1 MSGENKS
8 KNTAQAERKKSTAQA
23 RGQSRAVGDNR
34 DGKNNNKNN
43 KNSKSGRSVSE
54 QRSGRGSAEQL
65 QIDPVPKS
73 SLFKNQL
80 LPFVFF
86 VVAILFA
93 AFFLLSSIDGAVGSV
108 GVFIRNFFCG
118 LLGWPAFLMPLILI
132 NLAIFWRKYV
142 DLDIVGSK
150 IVMSVGCVL
159 TVSGLVHVFSIPTMN
174 PTHYNWADYGAS
186 ILGHGEVISNW
197 TYGVRLTGGGFLGGL
212 LGGLVRSACGYVG
225 AVIILLALLAI
236 MGLFLFGI
244 SPAHFVDTIR
254 YKISQKR
261 EAEADVRE
269 ERREERRIERAE
281 RRETDRAIKADRR
294 RAAAIEAQLLREDR
308 EAELA
313 ARRAERAKAAAEV
326 KRHRVPDF
334 DELLPGGAD
343 LPPSGDDGDA
353 GDAPVLVTP
362 MPDDPAP
369 LSRADSVR
377 AATDV
382 RDIELTPAAPE
393 PPVTAQMSATVE
405 APAVP
410 VTPAAPVAPASDP
423 TVAEV
428 RRVPPVRESRRASD
442 PYGVAEIFREAAE
455 ATAADSAKRAAAAAA
470 ATPAAA
476 APIEPYITPAAESEP
491 ARDDSAGELEIKLT
505 PITDTEQSDADITAA
520 TTAAAG
526 RVQERQP
533 SDYTFP
539 PVELLHPNS
548 EPSAE
553 DVELELR
560 TNAQKLMETLSSFNV
575 KIKKI
580 EYSRGPTI
588 TRYELYPEAGTRIR
602 TISNLVDDIALSLAT
617 TGVRIEAPIPNK
629 SAVGVEV
636 PNRTRATVFIRE
648 LIESETFRNS
658 KSKLT
663 ACLGKDVAGNM
674 IIFDIAKM
682 PHLLIAGTTGSGK
695 SVCINS
701 IIISLL
707 YKARPDEVKLIMIDP
722 KKIEMSMYSDLPH
735 LKVPVVTD
743 TKRATGTLNAAVNE
757 MEHRFE
763 LFEDV
768 GVRDIDGYNKVTAGD
783 PEHPK
788 LPKIVI
794 IIDELAD
801 LMMTAP
807 DQIETSICRLAQK
820 ARAAG
825 IHLIIGTQRPSVDV
839 ITGLIKA
846 NVPSRIAFTVASQVD
861 SRTII
866 DIAGAE
872 KLIGKGDMLYAP
884 IGSLKPRRAQGTLV
898 VDDEV
903 EAVNSFIKDNYG
915 CADYDG
921 DFISDIDR
929 EAERVAA
936 GKKGAASMGGGAD
949 SSGGGA
955 AGGDPQFRQAL
966 KIAVDNGTIATSY
979 LQRTLSIG
987 YGRAAR
993 LIDQMAKLGFVSGMN
1008 GTKPR
1013 TVLLTLSQY
1022 MELEARGD
1030 SRLDGIIP
1038 SEEEN

>member
-1 MSGENKS
+1 MPNE
-8 KNTAQAERKKSTAQA
+8 KNTKKSRNT
-23 RGQSRAVGDNR
+23 
-34 DGKNNNKNN
+34 
-43 KNSKSGRSVSE
+43 SVE
-54 QRSGRGSAEQL
+54 RSGKSAPRRGGSGQPRKTGKGAGSDPDQRR
-65 QIDPVPKS
+65 IDPVPES
-73 SLFKNQL
+73 SLFINQL
-80 LPFVFF
+80 MPFLLI
-86 VVAILFA
+86 VAALLLT
-93 AFFLLSSIDGAVGSV
+93 AFFLLSNIDGAVGSV
-108 GVFIRNFFCG
+108 GVIIRDFFCG
-118 LLGWPAFLMPLILI
+118 LFGWPAFIIPLILA
-132 NLAIFWRKYV
+132 NLAVFWRKYV
-142 DLDIVGSK
+142 DLGIVAPKLWLSG
-150 IVMSVGCVL
+150 GCL
-159 TVSGLVHVFSIPTMN
+159 TALSSLVHVFSISKMN
-174 PTHYNWADYGAS
+174 PTHYTWSDYLSS
-186 ILGHGEVISNW
+186 IFGTGEPLSNW
-197 TYGVRLTGGGFLGGL
+197 TYGIRLTGGGFFGGL
-212 LGGLVRSACGYVG
+212 FGGLVRSAFGFVG
-225 AVIILLALLAI
+225 ALIILFAALVILV
-236 MGLFLFGI
+236 LFLFGVTPGYLI
-244 SPAHFVDTIR
+244 DMIGYRIR
-254 YKISQKR
+254 SHR
-261 EAEADVRE
+261 EATADVRE
-269 ERREERRIERAE
+269 ERRAERAEIREERRAVQ
-281 RRETDRAIKADRR
+281 ADRR
-294 RAAAIEAQLLREDR
+294 RAAAIEAQMLREDR
-308 EAELA
+308 EAALE
-313 ARRAERAKAAAEV
+313 ARRAERVRAAAEV
-326 KRHRVPDF
+326 KKHRIPDF
-334 DELLPGGAD
+334 EELIPGQTEYAKPEEEEAPAPD
-343 LPPSGDDGDA
+343 
-353 GDAPVLVTP
+353 PVLITP

-369 LSRADSVR
+369 AGRSETVVTPPPAMPVHQ
-377 AATDV
+377 APA
-382 RDIELTPAAPE
+382 PAAE
-393 PPVTAQMSATVE
+393 E
-405 APAVP
+405 APAP
-410 VTPAAPVAPASDP
+410 QTDAAPV
-423 TVAEV
+423 TKL
-428 RRVPPVRESRRASD
+428 PPVRENAPDDD
-442 PYGVAEIFREAAE
+442 PYGLNEIFGRCEAE
-455 ATAADSAKRAAAAAA
+455 AAAAAA
-470 ATPAAA
+470 ANAAKTAPAP
-476 APIEPYITPAAESEP
+476 APEREEEDAKTS
-491 ARDDSAGELEIKLT
+491 GELEIRLT
-505 PITDTEQSDADITAA
+505 PIKDTESSDADV
-520 TTAAAG
+520 TAAATAAP
-526 RVQERQP
+526 QKPERQAA
-533 SDYTFP
+533 DYTFP

-548 EPSAE
+548 APSDG
-553 DVELELR
+553 DVETELR

-636 PNRTRATVFIRE
+636 PNRVRATVFIRE
-648 LIESETFRNS
+648 LLESDIFRNS

-695 SVCINS
+695 SVCINC

-707 YKARPDEVKLIMIDP
+707 YKARPDEVQLIMIDP

-768 GVRDIDGYNKVTAGD
+768 GVRDIDGYNRITAGD
-783 PEHPK
+783 PEHPP

-884 IGSLKPRRAQGTLV
+884 IGSLKPRRAQGAWV

-903 EAVNSFIKDNYG
+903 EAVTAFIKENYG

-929 EAERVAA
+929 ESERVAA
-936 GKKGAASMGGGAD
+936 GKKGAASFGGGDMSGA
-949 SSGGGA
+949 SSS

-993 LIDQMAKLGFVSGMN
+993 LIDQMAKMGFVSGMN

-1013 TVLLTLSQY
+1013 TVLLTLPQY
-1022 MELEARGD
+1022 MELESRGD
-1030 SRLDGIIP
+1030 PRLDGVMP
-1038 SEEEN
+1038 SDDEAQ

>member
-8 KNTAQAERKKSTAQA
+8 KNTVPVERKKGAAQA
-23 RGQSRAVGDNR
+23 RGQSRAVSADNR
-34 DGKNNNKNN
+34 DGKNNKD
-43 KNSKSGRSVSE
+43 KNSKSARSVSE
-54 QRSGRGSAEQL
+54 QRSGRGAAEQMK
-65 QIDPVPKS
+65 IDPVPKS

-174 PTHYNWADYGAS
+174 PTHYNWADFGAS
-186 ILGHGEVISNW
+186 IFGHGEVVSNW

-225 AVIILLALLAI
+225 AVIILLAMLAI

-254 YKISQKR
+254 YKISKKR

-343 LPPSGDDGDA
+343 LPPKGDDSDA

-369 LSRADSVR
+369 LSRAESVR
-377 AATDV
+377 VAADV
-382 RDIELTPAAPE
+382 QNIELTPAVPE
-393 PPVTAQMSATVE
+393 PSVAAQMSATVE
-405 APAVP
+405 TSAVPAVP
-410 VTPAAPVAPASDP
+410 AAPTPAY
-423 TVAEV
+423 TEAEV
-428 RRVPPVRESRRASD
+428 RRVSPVRECRRASD

-455 ATAADSAKRAAAAAA
+455 ATAADNAKRAADAAA
-470 ATPAAA
+470 ATPAATA
-476 APIEPYITPAAESEP
+476 SASAVVPDIAPAAESES

-520 TTAAAG
+520 GTAAAG
-526 RVQERQP
+526 RVQERQS

-768 GVRDIDGYNKVTAGD
+768 GVRDIDGYNKITAGD

-1022 MELEARGD
+1022 MELESRGD

-1038 SEEEN
+1038 SEEEG

>member
-1 MSGENKS
+1 MIKY
-8 KNTAQAERKKSTAQA
+8 KTK
-23 RGQSRAVGDNR
+23 
-34 DGKNNNKNN
+34 
-43 KNSKSGRSVSE
+43 
-54 QRSGRGSAEQL
+54 QR
-65 QIDPVPKS
+65 
-73 SLFKNQL
+73 
-80 LPFVFF
+80 
-86 VVAILFA
+86 
-93 AFFLLSSIDGAVGSV
+93 
-108 GVFIRNFFCG
+108 
-118 LLGWPAFLMPLILI
+118 
-132 NLAIFWRKYV
+132 
-142 DLDIVGSK
+142 
-150 IVMSVGCVL
+150 
-159 TVSGLVHVFSIPTMN
+159 
-174 PTHYNWADYGAS
+174 
-186 ILGHGEVISNW
+186 
-197 TYGVRLTGGGFLGGL
+197 
-212 LGGLVRSACGYVG
+212 
-225 AVIILLALLAI
+225 
-236 MGLFLFGI
+236 
-244 SPAHFVDTIR
+244 
-254 YKISQKR
+254 R
-261 EAEADVRE
+261 EANAGLRE
-269 ERREERRIERAE
+269 ERREEKREEKKE
-281 RRETDRAIKADRR
+281 RRATKQAIAADRR
-294 RAAAIEAQLLREDR
+294 RAAAAEAQLLREER
-308 EAELA
+308 EAQLA
-313 ARRAERAKAAAEV
+313 ARRAERAAAEV
-326 KRHRVPDF
+326 KTRHVPNF
-334 DELLPGGAD
+334 EELIPGQTTYASPAED
-343 LPPSGDDGDA
+343 TVTAA
-353 GDAPVLVTP
+353 GPEPVLVTP
-362 MPDDPAP
+362 MPDDREPV
-369 LSRADSVR
+369 SRPEI
-377 AATDV
+377 T
-382 RDIELTPAAPE
+382 ITPAASG
-393 PPVTAQMSATVE
+393 TA
-405 APAVP
+405 APATAAATAAASVAAVNAAAP
-410 VTPAAPVAPASDP
+410 ATSVAVESTAPAAENDSAV
-423 TVAEV
+423 TVKKI
-428 RRVPPVRESRRASD
+428 PPVREKRPEND
-442 PYGVAEIFREAAE
+442 PYGLNEIFGKSGLDEPSADKE
-455 ATAADSAKRAAAAAA
+455 KPQTATAA
-470 ATPAAA
+470 
-476 APIEPYITPAAESEP
+476 EESTT
-491 ARDDSAGELEIKLT
+491 DQTSNSGELEIKLT
-505 PITDTEQSDADITAA
+505 PISDQPHDDADVSMLSESPVSAA
-520 TTAAAG
+520 KAPDRPA
-526 RVQERQP
+526 
-533 SDYTFP
+533 DYTFP
-539 PVELLHPNS
+539 PVELLHPNTS
-548 EPSAE
+548 PARD
-553 DVELELR
+553 DVETELR

-575 KIKKI
+575 RIKKI

-636 PNRTRATVFIRE
+636 PNRVRGTVFIRE
-648 LIESETFRNS
+648 LLESETFRNS
-658 KSKLT
+658 ESRLT

-674 IIFDIAKM
+674 IIFDIGKM

-695 SVCINS
+695 SVCINC

-707 YKARPDEVKLIMIDP
+707 YKARPDEVQLIMIDP

-743 TKRATGTLNAAVNE
+743 TKKATGTLNAAVNE

-768 GVRDIDGYNKVTAGD
+768 GVRDIDGYNKITAGD
-783 PEHPK
+783 PEHPQ

-884 IGSLKPRRAQGTLV
+884 IGSLKPRRAQGALV

-903 EAVNSFIKDNYG
+903 EAVTGFIKDNYG

-921 DFISDIDR
+921 DFMSDIDR

-936 GKKGAASMGGGAD
+936 GKKGAASFSGGD
-949 SSGGGA
+949 SSAAVA

-993 LIDQMAKLGFVSGMN
+993 LIDQMAKMGFVSGMN

-1013 TVLLTLSQY
+1013 TVLLTLPQY
-1022 MELEARGD
+1022 MEMEARGD

-1038 SEEEN
+1038 KEEE

>member
-1 MSGENKS
+1 MPNDKKNKKTTAVQKKNVREKENRTPQDTRG
-8 KNTAQAERKKSTAQA
+8 TAKKAEP
-23 RGQSRAVGDNR
+23 
-34 DGKNNNKNN
+34 
-43 KNSKSGRSVSE
+43 E
-54 QRSGRGSAEQL
+54 QRRI
-65 QIDPVPKS
+65 IDPVPES
-73 SLFKNQL
+73 SRFMNQL
-80 LPFVFF
+80 LPFVF
-86 VVAILFA
+86 VVAAILLT
-93 AFFLLSSIDGAVGSV
+93 AFFLLSKIDGAVGTV
-108 GVFIRNFFCG
+108 GVVIRDFFCG
-118 LLGWPAFLMPLILI
+118 LLGWPAFIIPLILL
-132 NLAIFWRKYV
+132 NLAVFWRKYV
-142 DLDIVGSK
+142 DLGIVRPKLWLSL
-150 IVMSVGCVL
+150 GCV
-159 TVSGLVHVFSIPTMN
+159 TVISSLVHVFSIPKMN
-174 PTHYNWADYGAS
+174 PTHYNWGDYGAS
-186 ILGHGEVISNW
+186 IFGTGEPLSNW
-197 TYGVRLTGGGFLGGL
+197 TYGIRLTGGGFFGGL
-212 LGGLVRSACGYVG
+212 IGGLVRSAFGFAG
-225 AVIILLALLAI
+225 ALIILIALLI
-236 MGLFLFGI
+236 IFVLFLFGVTPGYLI
-244 SPAHFVDTIR
+244 DMIK
-254 YKISQKR
+254 YKAKKNR
-261 EAEADVRE
+261 EANADVRE
-269 ERREERRIERAE
+269 ERREERRAEKAE
-281 RRETDRAIKADRR
+281 RREEKRAIQADRR
-294 RAAAIEAQLLREDR
+294 RAAVIEAQMLREDR
-308 EAELA
+308 EAQLA
-313 ARRAERAKAAAEV
+313 ARRAERARAAAEV
-326 KRHRVPDF
+326 KKHHIPDF
-334 DELLPGGAD
+334 EELIPGQTDAPAPAD
-343 LPPSGDDGDA
+343 DA
-353 GDAPVLVTP
+353 GAPGPEPVLVIP
-362 MPDDPAP
+362 MPDDPVP
-369 LSRADSVR
+369 VSRAEAVK
-377 AATDV
+377 
-382 RDIELTPAAPE
+382 ITPAA
-393 PPVTAQMSATVE
+393 S
-405 APAVP
+405 
-410 VTPAAPVAPASDP
+410 
-423 TVAEV
+423 
-428 RRVPPVRESRRASD
+428 
-442 PYGVAEIFREAAE
+442 
-455 ATAADSAKRAAAAAA
+455 
-470 ATPAAA
+470 AAA
-476 APIEPYITPAAESEP
+476 APVQTESTTAPAPAAVEAEPVVAPAKPAESNTGVKKIAPVRENRPADDPYGLNEIFGKSEVPAETAPARASEP
-491 ARDDSAGELEIKLT
+491 EAAETKSPEPEATGELEIKLT
-505 PITDTEQSDADITAA
+505 PISDTESSDADVTA
-520 TTAAAG
+520 TTAPAP
-526 RVQERQP
+526 QKTPERQAA
-533 SDYTFP
+533 DYTFP
-539 PVELLHPNS
+539 PVDLLHPNTA
-548 EPSAE
+548 PSNE
-553 DVELELR
+553 DVETELR

-636 PNRTRATVFIRE
+636 PNRVRATVFIRE

-658 KSKLT
+658 KSELT

-695 SVCINS
+695 SVCINC

-707 YKARPDEVKLIMIDP
+707 YKARPDEVQLIMIDP

-768 GVRDIDGYNKVTAGD
+768 GVRDIDGYNKITAGD

-884 IGSLKPRRAQGTLV
+884 IGSLKPRRAQGALV

-929 EAERVAA
+929 EAERVAT
-936 GKKGAASMGGGAD
+936 GKKGAASFGGGDA
-949 SSGGGA
+949 SGGSVS

-993 LIDQMAKLGFVSGMN
+993 LIDQMAKMGFVSGMN

-1013 TVLLTLSQY
+1013 TVLLTLPQY
-1022 MELEARGD
+1022 MELESRGD
-1030 SRLDGIIP
+1030 PRLDGVIP
-1038 SEEEN
+1038 SEEE